1 MKDQTVVR
9 DERTDVVENASYR
22 LAYMIMTYG
31 LLAIVVYRGF
41 FLQQSNWDLLALVVL
56 GSAAAT
62 LYQGAKKVLPRRWI
76 VASIVTFI
84 VAGLIAVA
92 LVVLLR

>member
-22 LAYMIMTYG
+22 IAYMIMTYG

-84 VAGLIAVA
+84 VSGLIAVA